1 MISKE
6 AVLECIK
13 APMEQF
19 HRDMVRHFGNWNA
32 QVEAAEKIL
41 AGENVDHERYPKA
54 CQDEIQLMK
63 LIMKHTTESRWDW
76 SNPEIQKSFQDIAA
90 GESYKI
96 YSDTIAG
103 IIRAIITRVP
113 VGTLVELGT
122 GPGGLTR
129 SVCEEMITSN
139 RSIPL
144 VVTDRAPSV
153 AGIAQQL
160 RQAFPSLTIHDFV
173 WDVRESTPPALLE
186 KLARPVLLFERWCV
200 SYGGYNSIHNI
211 APAADILLMVE
222 SLSLSGIKMATDI
235 LFGRIGLQFYA
246 LSEARELLGQY
257 FPFIHVC
264 DEQTAAAINLP
275 TASIILA
282 MKQYSE

>member
-41 AGENVDHERYPKA
+41 AGENVDHERYPTA

-63 LIMKHTTESRWDW
+63 LIMKYTTESAWDW

-113 VGTLVELGT
+113 VGTAGRT
-122 GPGGLTR
+122 WDRTR
-129 SVCEEMITSN
+129 WAYQERVRRNDCKQSVNSSC
-139 RSIPL
+139 
-144 VVTDRAPSV
+144 
-153 AGIAQQL
+153 
-160 RQAFPSLTIHDFV
+160 
-173 WDVRESTPPALLE
+173 
-186 KLARPVLLFERWCV
+186 
-200 SYGGYNSIHNI
+200 SY
-211 APAADILLMVE
+211 
-222 SLSLSGIKMATDI
+222 
-235 LFGRIGLQFYA
+235 
-246 LSEARELLGQY
+246 
-257 FPFIHVC
+257 
-264 DEQTAAAINLP
+264 
-275 TASIILA
+275 
-282 MKQYSE
+282 